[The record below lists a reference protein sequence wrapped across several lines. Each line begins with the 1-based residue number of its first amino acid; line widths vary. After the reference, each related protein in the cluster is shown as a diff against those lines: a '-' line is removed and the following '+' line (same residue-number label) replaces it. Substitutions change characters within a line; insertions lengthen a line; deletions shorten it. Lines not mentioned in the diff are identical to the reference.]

1 VIEYGRAGGACTV
14 IGGFVYRGQRIRG
27 LRGAYLYGD
36 YCAGWVRAAR
46 VSDGRVTTQ
55 RDLGLSIPSLS
66 SFGADSKGELYAM
79 SLTGDV
85 YRLAPG

>member
-1 VIEYGRAGGACTV
+1 V

-46 VSDGRVTTQ
+46 VSDDRVTAQ

-66 SFGADSKGELYAM
+66 SFGADSNGELYAM
-79 SLTGDV
+79 SLTGDL
-85 YRLAPG
+85 YRIAPA